1 MSETEEKKA
10 VACPNCNQPA
20 IKQGNEIACENC
32 DAVFTFSK
40 TGAKVK
46 SVGKIDELD
55 KRLTALEEKQNA
67 QQPAPNQNES
77 GEPEIDEDER

>member
-67 QQPAPNQNES
+67 QAPEPGQDDLQES
-77 GEPEIDEDER
+77 ELEEDL